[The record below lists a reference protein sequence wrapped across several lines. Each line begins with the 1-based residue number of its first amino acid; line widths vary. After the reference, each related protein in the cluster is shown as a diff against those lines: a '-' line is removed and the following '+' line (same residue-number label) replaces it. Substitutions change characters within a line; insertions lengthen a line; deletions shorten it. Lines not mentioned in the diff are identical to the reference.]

1 MYKLTLSQIELVH
14 TYNRA
19 YLKARM
25 FKTLLAR
32 EGIMLPR
39 VQVIK
44 SI

>member
-1 MYKLTLSQIELVH
+1 MYKLSLNQIETAH

-25 FKTLLAR
+25 FKILLAR

>member
-1 MYKLTLSQIELVH
+1 MYKLNLSQLETAH
-14 TYNRA
+14 TIPRA

-39 VQVIK
+39 VQVK

>member
-1 MYKLTLSQIELVH
+1 MYKLTLNHLEAVH
-14 TYNRA
+14 TIPRA

-25 FKTLLAR
+25 FKILLAR

-39 VQVIK
+39 VQVK